1 LSKFLLQRLLIAIP
15 TLLVVTFLVFLI
27 VRFIPG
33 DPAIILAGESASTQ
47 LVNDIRQE
55 WGLDQP
61 VLTQYVVYMQNL
73 AQGNLG
79 RSIASRQPVAWEITQ
94 RYPSTLTLACL
105 AIVVAT
111 VLGLGFGTVAA
122 MRPFTRWD
130 YGSMILSLVGI
141 STPIFWS
148 GLIMILVFSVWL
160 GVLPSG
166 GTGTPLHWV
175 LPAVSLGF
183 FDAGVIAR
191 QSRSA
196 LMEVLLTD
204 YVRTA
209 RAKGLGQRAVVMGH
223 AMKNAIIPVV
233 TIIGMEFGRML
244 GGAILTESVFSLPGI
259 GRFLV
264 MAISQRDYPVIQG
277 ICLILASTFVLIN
290 LFVDIL
296 YGYLDPRIRQ

>member
-27 VRFIPG
+27 IRFIPG

-47 LVNDIRQE
+47 LVAEIRAE

-61 VLTQYVVYMQNL
+61 VFTQYAVYMGNL
-73 AQGNLG
+73 LQGNLG

-111 VLGLGFGTVAA
+111 VLGLGFGTIAA

-130 YGSMILSLVGI
+130 YGSMVLSLVGI

-148 GLIMILVFSVWL
+148 GLIMILIFSVWL

-196 LMEVLLTD
+196 LMEVMLTD

-209 RAKGLGQRAVVMGH
+209 RAKGLSQQAVVIGH

-259 GRFLV
+259 GRYLV

-277 ICLILASTFVLIN
+277 ICLILAITFVLIN
-290 LFVDIL
+290 LAVDLL

>member
-1 LSKFLLQRLLIAIP
+1 MSKFLLQRLLIAIP

-47 LVNDIRQE
+47 VVADIRAE

-73 AQGNLG
+73 SRGNLG

-122 MRPFTRWD
+122 MQPFTRWD

-166 GTGTPLHWV
+166 GTGTAAHWV
-175 LPAVSLGF
+175 LPAISLGF

-196 LMEVLLTD
+196 LMEVMLTD

-209 RAKGLGQRAVVMGH
+209 RAKGLSQRAVVMSH

-259 GRFLV
+259 GRYLV

-277 ICLILASTFVLIN
+277 ICLVLASTFVIIN
-290 LFVDIL
+290 LAVDVL

>member
-1 LSKFLLQRLLIAIP
+1 MSKFLLQRLLIAVP

-27 VRFIPG
+27 IRFIPG
-33 DPAIILAGESASTQ
+33 DPALILAGESASPQ
-47 LVNDIRQE
+47 VVAELRAE

-61 VLTQYVVYMQNL
+61 VLTQYAVYMGNL

-79 RSIASRQPVAWEITQ
+79 RSIASHQPVIWEITQ
-94 RYPSTLTLACL
+94 RYPSTLTLASL
-105 AIVVAT
+105 AIVVAII
-111 VLGLGFGTVAA
+111 LGLGFGTIAA
-122 MRPFTRWD
+122 MRPFTMWD
-130 YGSMILSLVGI
+130 YGSMVLSLVGI

-148 GLIMILVFSVWL
+148 GLIMILVFSVLL

-166 GTGTPLHWV
+166 GTGTPMHWI

-196 LMEVLLTD
+196 LMEVMLTD

-209 RAKGLGQRAVVMGH
+209 RAKGLSQRAVVMGH

-259 GRFLV
+259 GRYLV

-277 ICLILASTFVLIN
+277 ICLMLASTFVLIN
-290 LFVDIL
+290 LAVDIL